1 MCSRAAHAA
10 VGQVVFD
17 SKAAEELASHGTPV
31 VLLRK
36 ETSPEDVKGM
46 HRAQGVL
53 TQLGGMTSH
62 AAVVARGWGKPCIT
76 GCAGLTFDHAAGTV
90 ELGGHTLREG
100 DVISLNGA
108 TGEVILGAAAVRPPR
123 LSGDAE
129 RFMRWVDEHR
139 TMRVFANADMPE
151 DAAQVRRFA
160 PLLSWARQHGLRQR
174 RPRVPARRRAVT
186 ARRASASCARSTCS
200 SRRRAASRRCGA

>member
-1 MCSRAAHAA
+1 M
-10 VGQVVFD
+10 GQVVFD
-17 SKAAEELASHGTPV
+17 SKTAEELASHGTPV

-46 HRAQGVL
+46 HCAQGVL

-76 GCAGLTFDHAAGTV
+76 GCAALKFDQKAGTV
-90 ELGGHTLREG
+90 KLGGHTLREG

-108 TGEVILGAAAVRPPR
+108 TGEIILGAAAVQPPQLR
-123 LSGDAE
+123 GDAE

-139 TMRVFANADMPE
+139 SMHVYANADTPE
-151 DAAQVRRFA
+151 DAAQVRA
-160 PLLSWARQHGLRQR
+160 QR
-174 RPRVPARRRAVT
+174 CTSFVCGHQAAIETCTSPAR
-186 ARRASASCARSTCS
+186 ASDV
-200 SRRRAASRRCGA
+200 GVG